1 MPGMA
6 LHWICLI
13 SGLCPITSNIDI
25 LPRTIWKAIL
35 PLFIIH
41 ILILQNV
48 NSLAVWVDPMENLTL
63 HYIEFSK
70 MILTT
75 ESFVGVALPSEC
87 IHFNPGRGK
96 ACQNHL
102 FLFGVFSCPDSS
114 IALWTGSMPC
124 SVQAVKG
131 YLGAWLLTPITILTE
146 VHYMCLG
153 KTTNSIIT
161 VYPPCRAPM

>member
-6 LHWICLI
+6 LHWIYPI
-13 SGLCPITSNIDI
+13 SGICPITSDIDI
-25 LPRTIWKAIL
+25 LPRTVWKAIL
-35 PLFIIH
+35 TLLIIH

-48 NSLAVWVDPMENLTL
+48 TSLAVWVNPMENLTL

-75 ESFVGVALPSEC
+75 ESFVGVALPSER
-87 IHFNPGRGK
+87 IYFNPGRGK
-96 ACQNHL
+96 ACQNRL

-114 IALWTGSMPC
+114 SAFWIGSMPC

-131 YLGAWLLTPITILTE
+131 WLGARLLTLITILTE

-153 KTTNSIIT
+153 KNTSSIIT